1 MYVCSVCL
9 GRYVNAFDRGL
20 PTLIYGRLLPRG
32 HPYIYIHNAGIYTH
46 IYKHTYDNNM
56 RPTPDLALPRARRI
70 RHSTPCSLRSLVH
83 RLVDVAGTLHYAA
96 RRTSATTHLAER
108 KKKSRRPNDWSARS
122 PAAPAKRNAG
132 TAAVGG
138 TCHGGC
144 SCGPPS
150 QLNER
155 ASGHVSKVVGDV
167 GKKRWTLETGC
178 EERGRGRGFGAR
190 LGMGPALGWAGRRN

>member
-108 KKKSRRPNDWSARS
+108 KKKAGDPTTGQHAHRPLPRNATQGLLLLAERVMAGARAGRRRSLMSERVDMYICSRRRGN
-122 PAAPAKRNAG
+122 
-132 TAAVGG
+132 
-138 TCHGGC
+138 
-144 SCGPPS
+144 
-150 QLNER
+150 
-155 ASGHVSKVVGDV
+155 
-167 GKKRWTLETGC
+167 KRWTLETGC